1 MMAIVLVAHGWGDLF
16 DQLLRW
22 IMHAALWRLVSR
34 QSTPVLLGVM
44 VLTLTLWMWRSR
56 RRGSRR

>member
-1 MMAIVLVAHGWGDLF
+1 MMTAILVAHGWCDLF

-34 QSTPVLLGVM
+34 QSTPVLVVVM
-44 VLTLTLWMWRSR
+44 VLTLAWWMWRSR